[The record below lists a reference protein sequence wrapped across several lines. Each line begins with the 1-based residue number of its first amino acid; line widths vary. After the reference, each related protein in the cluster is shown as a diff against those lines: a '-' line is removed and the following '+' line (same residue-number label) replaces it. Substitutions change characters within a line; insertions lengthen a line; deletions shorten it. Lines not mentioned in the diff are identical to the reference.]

1 MILSLIRLA
10 KTEALINFGSS
21 LLNEGFK
28 IPFTQPNLI
37 MFNMFIEVPSRT
49 STAVRTLKVDALAG
63 QAYVTFTSGYSYA
76 YGNVSMRAILNVLF
90 NPDIS
95 LGFWVNSNL
104 VNAERTYQLN
114 GDEFDYQQFDSPK
127 LELPSFV

>member
-1 MILSLIRLA
+1 
-10 KTEALINFGSS
+10 
-21 LLNEGFK
+21 
-28 IPFTQPNLI
+28 

-49 STAVRTLKVDALAG
+49 STAVRSLKVDALAG
-63 QAYVTFTSGYSYA
+63 QAYVEFNTGYTYA
-76 YGNVSMRAILNVLF
+76 YGNVSKRAIINVLF

-114 GDEFDYQQFDSPK
+114 GDEFNYKQFDAPN